1 MFMYFCFWPHH
12 PLFFAATA
20 KTVDGGFPNS
30 ILADDADGNMTMQG
44 QGSLLSTALPF
55 AKLVA
60 PEILWWPMDKS
71 SRCRGRFG
79 GSGGCNCPPT
89 DRRIH
94 QGFADF
100 SCSQSWIFIGDLS
113 VQLIDRTL
121 YENSLRNYKQ
131 ISPLLNFRNGN
142 SNNFLNTK
150 SHSPTQFAWF
160 KPNTIKL
167 DQGKNFGGQWWCWSV
182 DIKQNI
188 ICRPFSI
195 FQARFKDQFPD
206 GIMIKKDGM
215 ESGLAKA
222 ETNAHEAKL
231 FKVAGGSR
239 PVMTEVALQWFF
251 SRSETLQW
259 WREFRIV
266 SPPGGHGVVVDEP
279 WRRVCARFW
288 EEDLRLERIRSLNP
302 GEDERRSDRSQVR
315 SNLFVIL

>member
-1 MFMYFCFWPHH
+1 MP
-12 PLFFAATA
+12 
-20 KTVDGGFPNS
+20 
-30 ILADDADGNMTMQG
+30 MQG

-131 ISPLLNFRNGN
+131 ISPLLNFRKGN
-142 SNNFLNTK
+142 SNNFLDTK
-150 SHSPTQFAWF
+150 SHSPSQFAWF

-167 DQGKNFGGQWWCWSV
+167 DQSKNFGGQWWCWSV

-188 ICRPFSI
+188 ICRPALWGQVKSYWLPLAVEIILIAMHSWCLAEPFL
-195 FQARFKDQFPD
+195 FENQKTVLKPQATD
-206 GIMIKKDGM
+206 
-215 ESGLAKA
+215 S
-222 ETNAHEAKL
+222 
-231 FKVAGGSR
+231 
-239 PVMTEVALQWFF
+239 
-251 SRSETLQW
+251 
-259 WREFRIV
+259 
-266 SPPGGHGVVVDEP
+266 
-279 WRRVCARFW
+279 ARW
-288 EEDLRLERIRSLNP
+288 MP
-302 GEDERRSDRSQVR
+302 
-315 SNLFVIL
+315 